1 MSPVWHVQVIPP
13 SKCRRKTDISL
24 RTDRVGAVPLVCPA
38 AVTSPPSPRR
48 SRRRAPQRSGYVVSE
63 STEALLL
70 VRLRASRP
78 DGTRVG
84 ERERTCH
91 LVPFSPSEAVPEVLT
106 AYCGLPITPGV
117 AESLDRLLGMPCE
130 ACLARSPIPA
140 FAMLRQLWD
149 LDESLPPAPV
159 GQLADRGVGE

>member
-1 MSPVWHVQVIPP
+1 M
-13 SKCRRKTDISL
+13 D
-24 RTDRVGAVPLVCPA
+24 D
-38 AVTSPPSPRR
+38 
-48 SRRRAPQRSGYVVSE
+48 VVSE

-91 LVPFSPSEAVPEVLT
+91 LVPFSPSEAVPEILT
-106 AYCGLPITPGV
+106 TYCGLPIMSGT

-140 FAMLRQLWD
+140 FAMLRQLWNAD
-149 LDESLPPAPV
+149 VSSSAEPV
-159 GQLADRGVGE
+159 RQLADRGLSG

>member
-1 MSPVWHVQVIPP
+1 MHGSRI
-13 SKCRRKTDISL
+13 
-24 RTDRVGAVPLVCPA
+24 AVPLVCPA
-38 AVTSPPSPRR
+38 AVNLRLR
-48 SRRRAPQRSGYVVSE
+48 VVVVAGRLNGVGYVVSE

-70 VRLRASRP
+70 VRLRASQP

-91 LVPFSPSEAVPEVLT
+91 LVPFSPSEAVPEVLM

-149 LDESLPPAPV
+149 LDESLPAAPV